1 MPDDHYTHGHEA
13 PVLRSHAWRT
23 AANSAAYL
31 LPHLAPGLS
40 VLDVGS
46 GPGTITRDLARLV
59 APGRVVGVDRDPGV
73 VALAG
78 AAAAVSGDDAV
89 ASTGDDAAPS
99 VAFQVADAY
108 ELPFD
113 DGEFDIVHAHQVLQ
127 HLSDPVAALG
137 EMARVTRPG
146 GLVAARDSDY
156 GALTWYPPSRGLD
169 LWRTIYTAVARAND
183 AEPDAGRHLL
193 AWAHAAGF
201 FDVTPSSST
210 WCFATP
216 ADRAWWGELWAQR
229 TTTTAYGRQAVAL
242 GLTDEA
248 GLATIADAWAN
259 WAADEDGWITIVA
272 GEILVRV
279 PEAPFRGGQH
289 PDQKWWARRDEALT
303 GVGAGGPGLPKGPR
317 PGSSDTI
324 AGAPGPVTGE

>member
-1 MPDDHYTHGHEA
+1 M
-13 PVLRSHAWRT
+13 WRT

-31 LPHLAPGLS
+31 LPHLASGLS
-40 VLDVGS
+40 LLDVGA

-59 APGRVVGVDRDPGV
+59 APGRVVGIDRDPGV

-78 AAAAVSGDDAV
+78 AAAAVSSDDAV
-89 ASTGDDAAPS
+89 PSSAGDAVPP
-99 VAFQVADAY
+99 VEFQVADVY

-169 LWRTIYTAVARAND
+169 LWRTVYRAVARAND

-201 FDVTPSSST
+201 ADVTPSCSA
-210 WCFATP
+210 WCFATR

-229 TTTTAYGRQAVAL
+229 TTETAYGRQALAL

-248 GLATIADAWAN
+248 GLAAIAEAWMN
-259 WAADEDGWITIVA
+259 WADDEDGWIAIVG

-279 PEAPFRGGQH
+279 PEAPLRGGHDPSQR
-289 PDQKWWARRDEALT
+289 WWARRDEALT
-303 GVGAGGPGLPKGPR
+303 GVGAGGPSLTAG
-317 PGSSDTI
+317 PGSGAPDAI
-324 AGAPGPVTGE
+324 AGAHGQDTVG